1 MTDPFDAL
9 RRPDAPIAPS
19 DAFARQLRQ
28 RLTAALQPLL
38 AAPMNTTISGR
49 SGATATQH
57 ERTLVMTVTP
67 YFSVRNCAA
76 ALDFYRD
83 AFGAIETQR
92 LVGDDGRVGHAEI
105 TLGGS
110 RMMLADEYPEVDSL
124 GPESRGGPTCAFD
137 LDVGEAT
144 RVDAMYAHAVELGAQ
159 GLSEPADQFH
169 GNRSAVVQDPFGQ
182 RWTLSAQIEQLT
194 TEQYAARA
202 AQDSGHGSFTVET
215 PAASSTTSATATDA
229 ARSQVR
235 HHEQGD
241 LFYFT
246 LPIRDLQRAQR
257 FYQAV
262 LGWQF
267 GAPDQ
272 GHIENISA
280 PPGGLNDKSEDT
292 GARLWF
298 VVDDI
303 HAAVDRVRAAGGTAQ
318 DPVNYDS
325 GWSSDCTDDQGTVFS
340 LSVPS
345 PEYSA

>member
-1 MTDPFDAL
+1 MTDPFEAL

-19 DAFARQLRQ
+19 DAFAKQLRR
-28 RLTAALQPLL
+28 RLTAELQPLL
-38 AAPMNTTISGR
+38 TSPPTTSA
-49 SGATATQH
+49 SGARAAS

-83 AFGAIETQR
+83 AFGAVENQR

-105 TLGGS
+105 MLGGS

-124 GPESRGGPTCAFD
+124 GPQTRGGPTCVFD
-137 LDVGEAT
+137 LDVGDAS
-144 RVDAMYAHAVELGAQ
+144 RVDEMYSHALELGAS
-159 GLSEPADQFH
+159 GLREPADQFH
-169 GNRSAVVQDPFGQ
+169 GSRSAVVQDPFGQ

-202 AQDSGHGSFTVET
+202 AQDSGHGSFTLET
-215 PAASSTTSATATDA
+215 PSTTTNGDA
-229 ARSQVR
+229 PHPQAKR
-235 HHEQGD
+235 HEQGD
-241 LFYFT
+241 LYYFT
-246 LPIRDLQRAQR
+246 LPVADLPKAQR
-257 FYQAV
+257 FFGAV

-280 PPGGLNDKSEDT
+280 PPGGLNDKTDDT

-303 HAAVDRVRAAGGTAQ
+303 HTAVDRVRAAGGTAE
-318 DPVNYDS
+318 DPVNYES
-325 GWSSDCTDDQGTVFS
+325 GWSSNCVDDQGNTFS